1 MLAGLAFAA
10 LLSTVPTAP
19 AGPELRLAELDH
31 RRVEIH
37 LGGRGYGRL
46 LDAPPA
52 FGGSLQ
58 LGLGVR
64 LVRGLYLSG
73 EAGLGAHAMPIGA
86 AGQLFVGL
94 RHELRMAPWV
104 RPSLSLGY
112 THLFD
117 ASFDAEVDAG
127 CGCGKAGASEGFS
140 FGASAGAELASRSGV
155 QAGLGLRFPLRF
167 APRLS
172 LYLRGDVG
180 YYFDARPGRLQAG
193 GGLGVQVVF

>member
-1 MLAGLAFAA
+1 MLPGLAFAA
-10 LLSTVPTAP
+10 LLSTLPVS
-19 AGPELRLAELDH
+19 PEARLADLDH
-31 RRVEIH
+31 RRIEIH
-37 LGGRGYGRL
+37 LGGRGYGRF

-73 EAGLGAHAMPIGA
+73 EAGLGAHAMPVGA
-86 AGQLFVGL
+86 AGQVFLGL
-94 RHELRMAPWV
+94 RHELRMAPWI
-104 RPSLSLGY
+104 RPSFSLGY

-117 ASFDAEVDAG
+117 ASFHAEADVG
-127 CGCGKAGASEGFS
+127 CGCGKAGGEPGFS
-140 FGASAGAELASRSGV
+140 FEGGAGAELASRSGV
-155 QAGLGLRFPLRF
+155 QAGLGLRVPFRF

-172 LYLRGDVG
+172 LYVRGDVS
-180 YYFDARPGRLQAG
+180 YYFDDRPGRLQAG